1 VDVPEKQRVS
11 GKSYKRLPGRNAIS
25 KSVYARAARF
35 FFEAIREVMVNIK
48 ILLLITAGIGM
59 AFTAVAD
66 ERLDLLKNISAAGA
80 PELTIKMLDQA
91 QPKVDADLYEWILWE
106 QERLAILAHW
116 KQWDMLLVRIE
127 GLPDDIPQ
135 QFKQQA
141 ATYQARAFLELGQ
154 TVTARK
160 ILRQQLWQTVA
171 SEAPQYETWR
181 RQIIESYIEDGRIED
196 ARVAMLRFDQDF
208 DSTDLAWL
216 LLRARV
222 LIESGRHEQA
232 ILVLRDQKAWQ
243 ARLTSMLASFRL
255 KQIDQ
260 GELWAQVRKRSE
272 EETVEAQE
280 RASLWALG
288 YFAAEK
294 MAPVDRVVALES
306 LFRSEVESPLQLFQ
320 LPVDLL
326 WQAYLQYAE
335 LVGNRSELLLGAD
348 EKWLELAARTS
359 KETPVKARSL
369 YAMLMLKSVDSEVA
383 NRAATGYMGTFAE
396 IDEAEHH
403 LLQNLFNHSG
413 TFPSARDIPAGIR
426 YQLVDLALR
435 SADIEEATRLMSG
448 LNTVPAGTSRFDWQL
463 RQSRV
468 LILGGRYEEGNQ
480 VLQSLIGEYR
490 EADTESTD
498 RILQV
503 LFDLQTVNLYAESIA
518 HFNQLLLLE
527 LDPGQRREIL
537 FWIAD
542 SYRGLE
548 KFEQAALLYLQSAML
563 PSPDAMDPWAQTAR
577 FNAAE
582 SLQESGLIDDA
593 RRIYEELLSVTQD
606 VARRSVLNHKIQQL
620 WLTQAAQ

>member
-1 VDVPEKQRVS
+1 
-11 GKSYKRLPGRNAIS
+11 
-25 KSVYARAARF
+25 
-35 FFEAIREVMVNIK
+35 
-48 ILLLITAGIGM
+48 
-59 AFTAVAD
+59 
-66 ERLDLLKNISAAGA
+66 
-80 PELTIKMLDQA
+80 
-91 QPKVDADLYEWILWE
+91 
-106 QERLAILAHW
+106 
-116 KQWDMLLVRIE
+116 
-127 GLPDDIPQ
+127 
-135 QFKQQA
+135 
-141 ATYQARAFLELGQ
+141 
-154 TVTARK
+154 
-160 ILRQQLWQTVA
+160 
-171 SEAPQYETWR
+171 
-181 RQIIESYIEDGRIED
+181 
-196 ARVAMLRFDQDF
+196 
-208 DSTDLAWL
+208 
-216 LLRARV
+216 
-222 LIESGRHEQA
+222 
-232 ILVLRDQKAWQ
+232 
-243 ARLTSMLASFRL
+243 
-255 KQIDQ
+255 
-260 GELWAQVRKRSE
+260 
-272 EETVEAQE
+272 
-280 RASLWALG
+280 
-288 YFAAEK
+288 
-294 MAPVDRVVALES
+294 
-306 LFRSEVESPLQLFQ
+306 
-320 LPVDLL
+320 
-326 WQAYLQYAE
+326 
-335 LVGNRSELLLGAD
+335 
-348 EKWLELAARTS
+348 
-359 KETPVKARSL
+359 
-369 YAMLMLKSVDSEVA
+369 MLKSVDSEVA

>member
-1 VDVPEKQRVS
+1 MI
-11 GKSYKRLPGRNAIS
+11 KS
-25 KSVYARAARF
+25 
-35 FFEAIREVMVNIK
+35 IK
-48 ILLLITAGIGM
+48 VLLIIAAGIGM
-59 AFTAVAD
+59 AFPVIAD

-80 PELTIKMLDQA
+80 PELTMKMLDQA
-91 QPKVDADLYEWILWE
+91 QPKVDEDLYEWILWE

-116 KQWDMLLVRIE
+116 KQWDQLLIRIE

-154 TVTARK
+154 TVTARQ
-160 ILRQQLWQTVA
+160 ILRQQLWQAVA
-171 SEAPQYETWR
+171 SEASNYETWR

-222 LIESGRHEQA
+222 LVESGRYEQA
-232 ILVLRDQKAWQ
+232 MLILRDQKAWQ
-243 ARLTSMLASFRL
+243 ARLISQLASFKL
-255 KQIDQ
+255 KQIDK
-260 GELWAQVRKRSE
+260 GELWAQVKKRSE
-272 EETVEAQE
+272 NEAVGAEE

-288 YFAAEK
+288 YFAAQQ
-294 MAPVDRVVALES
+294 MSAVDRVVALEA
-306 LFRSEVESPLQLFQ
+306 LFRFEVESPLQLFQ

-326 WQAYLQYAE
+326 WQAYLEYAE

-348 EKWLELAARTS
+348 EKWLELADKTS
-359 KETPVKARSL
+359 KDTPVKSRSL

-383 NRAATGYMGTFAE
+383 NRAAAGYMGTFAE
-396 IDEAEHH
+396 IDEADRH
-403 LLQNLFNHSG
+403 LLQNLFNHSS
-413 TFPSARDIPAGIR
+413 TFSSARDIPPGIR
-426 YQLVDLALR
+426 YQLVDLALK

-490 EADTESTD
+490 EATPESTD

-503 LFDLQTVNLYAESIA
+503 LFDLQTVNLYAESVS

-527 LDPGQRREIL
+527 LEPKQRREIL
-537 FWIAD
+537 YWIAD
-542 SYRGLE
+542 SYRGME

-563 PSPDAMDPWAQTAR
+563 PAPDSMDPWAQTAR

-582 SLQESGLIDDA
+582 SLQASGLIDDS
-593 RRIYEELLSVTQD
+593 RRIYEELLNITED
-606 VARRSVLNHKIQQL
+606 AARRSVLNHKVQQL
-620 WLTQAAQ
+620 WLNQGVQ

>member
-503 LFDLQTVNLYAESIA
+503 LF
-518 HFNQLLLLE
+518 